1 MSWNYIMKNCRPIG
15 VALALAM
22 LVLALPGCKQH
33 EATATVSDQA
43 ADAIIEVP
51 IAPVTRHPMA
61 TKLELVGTLIPVRAT
76 TVVSDVDGIIQSFP
90 LSNRRLDFST
100 NDSSGTGRTESV
112 TLGLDLGHKV
122 RQGEVLVQIDPVDFQ
137 LNLQVAE
144 ANLEMAKRNLDDLLA
159 WRRPEEVEQTRGA
172 YEEAA
177 ASYQRALA
185 DLRRSEQLLSKRAIS
200 QGEYDGSLMAERTA
214 AAAVKQA
221 QAALKLAEA
230 GPTRQQIAVAEAQ
243 VKTAQAEVAIR
254 QEKLDKTTI
263 HAPYDAVIA
272 DRYVDVGDRVTAMPR
287 VEIMQIIDPRV
298 LFAQIDVPERYQ
310 GHIRLDDTA
319 EITAAGIAQPFPGR
333 VDLINS
339 KIDTETRTFRVRVTI
354 DNRRELLKAGGF
366 VHVQLPIAAA
376 TNVLA
381 VSNEAVSFVDG
392 RPSVFVFQ
400 DGIVRR
406 RSVQLGMAD
415 HDSYEITAGLEPNE
429 LIVTGKTSLL
439 ADGLPVRASRPDDA
453 PRNETPSVKQ

>member
-1 MSWNYIMKNCRPIG
+1 
-15 VALALAM
+15 M
-22 LVLALPGCKQH
+22 LVLALSGCKQH
-33 EATATVSDQA
+33 EATATVSDHA
-43 ADAIIEVP
+43 ADAVIEVP
-51 IAPVTRHPMA
+51 VAPVIRQPMT

-76 TVVSDVDGIIQSFP
+76 TVVSDVDGIIKSFP
-90 LSNRRLDFST
+90 LSNRRLDFAS
-100 NDSSGTGRTESV
+100 NDSSSDGQTESV

-122 RQGEVLVQIDPVDFQ
+122 HQGEVLVQIDPVDFE
-137 LNLQVAE
+137 LNLLAAE
-144 ANLEMAKRNLDDLLA
+144 ANLEMANRNLDDLLA
-159 WRRPEEVEQTRGA
+159 WKRPEEIEQTRGA
-172 YEEAA
+172 YEEAV

-200 QGEYDGSLMAERTA
+200 QGEYDGVLMAERTA

-230 GPTRQQIAVAEAQ
+230 GPTRQQVAVAEAR

-254 QEKLDKTTI
+254 QEKLGKTTI
-263 HAPYDAVIA
+263 HAPYDAVVA

-298 LFAQIDVPERYQ
+298 LFAQIDVPEKYQ

-319 EITAAGIAQPFPGR
+319 AVTAAGLAKPIPGR

-339 KIDTETRTFRVRVTI
+339 KIDAETRTFRVRVTI

-376 TNVLA
+376 TDVLT
-381 VSNEAVSFVDG
+381 VPNEAVSFVDG
-392 RPSVFVFQ
+392 QPSVFVFQ

-406 RSVQLGMAD
+406 RTIELGMID
-415 HDSYEITAGLEPNE
+415 HERYEITTGVEPNE
-429 LIVTGKTSLL
+429 LVVSGKTSLL
-439 ADGLPVRASRPDDA
+439 ADGLRVRAAQPDAA
-453 PRNETPSVKQ
+453 PKNETPSVNQ